1 MSRNA
6 EEWRQRPSLAPT
18 HYVDPRVYTDEALF
32 EEEREKIFKKAW
44 SVICH
49 ESEVPNAYDYR
60 RCQHMSGKEL
70 LVVRGKD
77 MKIRTFYNHCS
88 HRGNLLAMEPSGTA
102 KKITCMFHQWAYDTK
117 GNCVEITRQKEGYQD
132 RISKKDMG
140 LREVKTEQGLGGF
153 VWVNVDDNCGPL
165 EDFIGGTLDYIK
177 DELSTKPLEIISYHK
192 AVVNSNYKLWYDTN
206 SELYHDFLHHH
217 NRKIALVQPGYWDR
231 RVHTHDH
238 GHISVDSMECRY
250 DAYEGNEGQQR
261 QLGWPGGEVACH
273 KLIDMFPTMTFIL
286 RSPAFRL
293 DTMVPLGPDK
303 VVIEFRGFGIKGD
316 SKRDRAARV
325 RDHNSIWGPFGR
337 NLPVDEVAIVGQ
349 MMAMKSG
356 DDSTYI
362 LHGREEPS
370 IQNEIGMRHYYGE
383 WSKWMERAASD
394 PFGNRAIAAAE

>member
-6 EEWRQRPSLAPT
+6 AEWSQRPSLAPT
-18 HYVDPRVYTDEALF
+18 HYVDPRIYTDEALF

-44 SVICH
+44 SVVCH

-60 RCQHMSGKEL
+60 RCQHISGKEL

-102 KKITCMFHQWAYDTK
+102 KRITCMFHQWAYDTK

-140 LREVKTEQGLGGF
+140 LREVKTEMGLGGF

-165 EDFIGGTLDYIK
+165 EEFVGDSLDYLK

-217 NRKIALVQPGYWDR
+217 NRKIALIQPGYWDR

-238 GHISVDSMECRY
+238 GHIHVDSMQCRY
-250 DAYEGNEGQQR
+250 DAYEGNDGQQR

-273 KLIDMFPTMTFIL
+273 KLIDLFPTMTFIL
-286 RSPAFRL
+286 RAPAFRL

-303 VVIEFRGFGIKGD
+303 VIIEFRGFAIKGD
-316 SKRDRAARV
+316 STKDRDARV

-337 NLPVDEVAIVGQ
+337 NLPEDEIAIVGQ

-356 DDSTYI
+356 NESTYV
-362 LHGREEPS
+362 LQGREEPS
-370 IQNEIGMRHYYGE
+370 IQDEIGMRHYYSE
-383 WSKWMERAASD
+383 WSQWMERSASD
-394 PFGNRAIAAAE
+394 PFNNRGIAAAE

>member
-6 EEWRQRPSLAPT
+6 VEWSQRPSLAPT
-18 HYVDPRVYTDEALF
+18 HYVDPRIYTDAVLF
-32 EEEREKIFKKAW
+32 EEEREKIFKKVW

-70 LVVRGKD
+70 LVVRGQD

-102 KKITCMFHQWAYDTK
+102 KRITCMFHQWVYDTK

-140 LREVKTEQGLGGF
+140 LREVKTELGLGGF
-153 VWVNVDDNCGPL
+153 VWVNIDDNCGPL
-165 EDFIGGTLDYIK
+165 EDFIGDTLDYVK

-217 NRKIALVQPGYWDR
+217 NRKIALIQPGYWDR
-231 RVHTHDH
+231 RVHTHDY

-250 DAYEGNEGQQR
+250 DAYEGNAGQQR

-303 VVIEFRGFGIKGD
+303 VIIEFRGFAIKGD
-316 SKRDRAARV
+316 SEKDRTARV

-337 NLPVDEVAIVGQ
+337 NLPEDEIAIVGQ
-349 MMAMKSG
+349 MMAMKDG
-356 DDSTYI
+356 DDSTYL